1 MGTRVSFTPLY
12 GAAGRPPLASLLTI
26 RGFTFL
32 LDCGWDDSYDTA
44 LLAPLEPALPRIDAV
59 LLSHADMAHMGAL
72 PYLVRK
78 GLQAGTLLSAHTIL
92 RYYVQALTYYA
103 AICEWSPLKADL
115 DEATQCCLEIRL
127 TSEGAIKPQLGS
139 RHTAT

>member
-44 LLAPLEPALPRIDAV
+44 LLTPLEAALPRIDAV

-72 PYLVRK
+72 AYLASK
-78 GLQAGTLLSAHTIL
+78 GLHVRSL
-92 RYYVQALTYYA
+92 
-103 AICEWSPLKADL
+103 
-115 DEATQCCLEIRL
+115 
-127 TSEGAIKPQLGS
+127 
-139 RHTAT
+139 